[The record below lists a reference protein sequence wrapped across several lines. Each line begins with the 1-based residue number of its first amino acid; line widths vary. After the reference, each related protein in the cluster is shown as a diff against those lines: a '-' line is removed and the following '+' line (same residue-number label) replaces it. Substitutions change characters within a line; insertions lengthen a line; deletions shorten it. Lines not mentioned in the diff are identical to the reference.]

1 MATNKDVASID
12 LANTAA
18 SYYAPATVT
27 ANGGLIHV
35 SGQPGSADDGS
46 VPSDYESQIHLALLK
61 LRRIIIAAGASVND
75 IVKLNVFVVGYN
87 AAARK
92 HTSHLMRFLGNHRPA
107 ITLVPVNQLAVPSWL
122 FEIDAVLSKPA
133 LSSIPA
139 TIGTPKRSVDV
150 VIIGAGLAGLTAAH
164 EVISKGYTCVILEA
178 RNRVGG
184 KTWSQ
189 PLEGGKGVVDLGAAW
204 INDTSQTK
212 MYGLAKKFNADL
224 IEQNT
229 QGNCVFQGFD
239 GQCSPF
245 SYGDLPNVSIP
256 DPQSVTTTKLF
267 PVQRGDSQ
275 TSYRYSRYGRS

>member
-1 MATNKDVASID
+1 MATNKNVASID

-133 LSSIPA
+133 LSSIPP
-139 TIGTPKRSVDV
+139 TLGTPKRSVD
-150 VIIGAGLAGLTAAH
+150 AGLTFAH

-184 KTWSQ
+184 KTWSK

-256 DPQSVTTTKLF
+256 DPQSVTTTKIF

-275 TSYRYSRYGRS
+275 TSCRYSRYGRS